1 MTPRPTT
8 PVDHL
13 RMAKDQ
19 LACGGTPD
27 YAIAHALI
35 ALAEHQL
42 SRNVTINVSGN
53 EGTQ

>member
-1 MTPRPTT
+1 MIFRPTT
-8 PVDHL
+8 PADHL

-19 LACGGTPD
+19 LSCGGTPD

-42 SRNVTINVSGN
+42 GADVHIKHPGEDHTR
-53 EGTQ
+53 